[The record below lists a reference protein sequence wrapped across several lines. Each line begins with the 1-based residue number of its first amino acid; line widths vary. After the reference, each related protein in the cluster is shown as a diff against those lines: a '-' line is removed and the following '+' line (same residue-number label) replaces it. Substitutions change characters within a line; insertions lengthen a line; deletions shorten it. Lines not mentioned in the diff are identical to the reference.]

1 MPPQH
6 LQCQPSQIMLSGP
19 FPSRVLSEEEDD
31 QTLVELGLAPSSVIL
46 VRNLRKVGSRECVVG
61 SFDHG

>member
-1 MPPQH
+1 
-6 LQCQPSQIMLSGP
+6 MLSGT
-19 FPSRVLSEEEDD
+19 FPSRVLSEQEDD

-61 SFDHG
+61 SFEHG